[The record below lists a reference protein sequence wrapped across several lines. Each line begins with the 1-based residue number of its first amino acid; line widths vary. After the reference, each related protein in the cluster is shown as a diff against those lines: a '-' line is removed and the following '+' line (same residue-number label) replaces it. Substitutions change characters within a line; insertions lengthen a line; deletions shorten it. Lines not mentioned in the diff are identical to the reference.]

1 MIQTYFYNGKGLEQF
16 SNVVSISYSITPGT
30 AGKLVQRGIKY
41 SHYKPLAPDW
51 KSIVGPYKDG
61 LITENEYV
69 RRYHLQLDKLDPKK
83 VVEELG
89 ENAILLCYE
98 TPNLFCHRHIV
109 ARWLSLHGYQTNEYK
124 YEKPLPK
131 TLEEEF
137 IF

>member
-30 AGKLVQRGIKY
+30 AGKLVQQGIKY

-98 TPNLFCHRHIV
+98 TPNLFCHRHIA
-109 ARWLSLHGYQTNEYK
+109 ARWLTLHGYQTSEYEYK
-124 YEKPLPK
+124 KPLPK